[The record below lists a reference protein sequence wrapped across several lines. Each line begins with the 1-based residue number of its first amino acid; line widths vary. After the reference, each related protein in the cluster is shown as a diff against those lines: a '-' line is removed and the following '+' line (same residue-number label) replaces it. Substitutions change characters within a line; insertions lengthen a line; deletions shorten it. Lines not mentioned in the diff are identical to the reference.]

1 MRDIWFR
8 LQQGFVKIG
17 DKRIFLEMGRTWYL
31 SHVCCVLSPHNYM
44 LFICCELSC
53 PLQIKLLQFTFT
65 VIMSFPRR
73 FMHFECK
80 FAHPISCSVH
90 ISCTNIR
97 WEPIFLILALGFW
110 ILEFGILDFHWQI
123 SGVGTQCPW
132 RVWEGGVDPR
142 EIGPFAK
149 CLQKTFLVGTRC
161 PRDEECCFFG

>member
-1 MRDIWFR
+1 MTFY
-8 LQQGFVKIG
+8 
-17 DKRIFLEMGRTWYL
+17 T
-31 SHVCCVLSPHNYM
+31 P
-44 LFICCELSC
+44 CELSC

-132 RVWEGGVDPR
+132 RVWEGRVEPR

-149 CLQKTFLVGTRC
+149 CLQKLSLLAPDVPEMKRTVPLGFIRGGGVVDRPTWLICISDLYLYVNRQIQKA
-161 PRDEECCFFG
+161 